1 MPGIEWGQHGERDG
15 DREMEEDVLAGEV
28 RTLDDSLGYILAV
41 IGSVLL
47 SFGATA
53 LQRDGVCLAL
63 AGDSAGARAAQDRV
77 RRLRL
82 LAGAILIGA
91 LGYFLCLALRA
102 AEESAGTPEAEASAR
117 ANLWASF
124 LVLLAALIRFLD
136 LKPGQRAA

>member
-1 MPGIEWGQHGERDG
+1 MPGIEWGQHGEKDG

-41 IGSVLL
+41 VGSVLL
-47 SFGATA
+47 SLQATVR
-53 LQRDGVCLAL
+53 QRDGVRLAL
-63 AGDSAGARAAQDRV
+63 AGDSAGAMAAQDQV

-82 LAGAILIGA
+82 LAGSVLIGA

-102 AEESAGTPEAEASAR
+102 AEESAGDPEAADSAR
-117 ANLWASF
+117 ANLWASL

-136 LKPGQRAA
+136 LKPGRSAP

>member
-1 MPGIEWGQHGERDG
+1 
-15 DREMEEDVLAGEV
+15 MEEDILAGEA
-28 RTLDDSLGYILAV
+28 RTLNDSLGYILAV

-91 LGYFLCLALRA
+91 LGYFHCLALRV
-102 AEESAGTPEAEASAR
+102 AEERAGTPEAEASAR

-136 LKPGQRAA
+136 LKPGQSAA

>member
-1 MPGIEWGQHGERDG
+1 
-15 DREMEEDVLAGEV
+15 MEEDILAGEA
-28 RTLDDSLGYILAV
+28 RTLNDSLGYILAV

-63 AGDSAGARAAQDRV
+63 AGDSAGAKAAQDRV

-102 AEESAGTPEAEASAR
+102 AGESAGTPEAEASAR

-136 LKPGQRAA
+136 LKPGQCAA